1 MLFVAHRWLSDYS
14 GAMTV
19 TIQQIEEARTRIR
32 DGIYESPCAHSQ
44 TFSRLVNNKAYFKLE
59 NLQMTGSFKE
69 RGALNCLRLLD
80 AEARQRGVVAASAGN
95 HAQGVAYHATQLGI
109 AARIVMPIGT
119 PLNKITSTQQ
129 YGAQVVLKGNDYDE
143 AFAEALRIS
152 EDQGL
157 SLIHAFDNADIIAGQ
172 GTLGLEL
179 IEQNPF
185 LEAVLLPIGGG
196 GLCGGVACAL
206 KETNPKIT
214 VIGVQTSRM
223 PSMREAISEGKPVTL
238 AAAATIAEGINVRR
252 CGELTLPLIQRYVDE
267 IVTVDEEE
275 IANAILYLLEKEKT
289 VAEGAGA
296 VTAAALLHQRTTL
309 RNKRIAVL
317 VSGGNI
323 DVNFLSRIIERGLT
337 KDGRV
342 VRLHVQIKDFPGALH
357 LLTGVVARQQANIM
371 DLTHDRIH
379 RRVGL
384 GETDVIMKLQTRGT
398 EHVNELIAALRAA
411 GYTVVDDG

>member
-1 MLFVAHRWLSDYS
+1 MSSDYS
-14 GAMTV
+14 VAMTI
-19 TIQQIEEARTRIR
+19 TIAEIESARTRIHG
-32 DGIYESPCAHSQ
+32 GIYESPCAHSE
-44 TFSRLVNNKAYFKLE
+44 TFSRLVHNKAYFKLE

-69 RGALNCLRLLD
+69 RGALNCLLGLSPDTRS
-80 AEARQRGVVAASAGN
+80 RGVVAASAGN
-95 HAQGVAYHATQLGI
+95 HAQGVSYHATKLGI
-109 AARIVMPIGT
+109 RARIVMPQPT
-119 PLNKITSTQQ
+119 PLNKITATQQ
-129 YGAQVVLKGNDYDE
+129 YGGEVILHGANFDD
-143 AFAEALRIS
+143 AFAEARRIS
-152 EDQGL
+152 DEEGL
-157 SLIHAFDNADIIAGQ
+157 HLVHAFDDPAIIAGQ

-185 LEAVLLPIGGG
+185 LDAVVLPIGGG

-214 VIGVQTSRM
+214 VIGVQTSRT
-223 PSMREAISEGKPVTL
+223 PSMRVAVTEGQPVTL
-238 AAAATIAEGINVRR
+238 PPATTIAEGINVRR
-252 CGELTLPLIQRYVDE
+252 CGALTLPLIQRYVDE

-296 VTAAALLHQRTTL
+296 VTAAALLHQRTAL
-309 RNKRIAVL
+309 HNKRVAV
-317 VSGGNI
+317 VISGGNI

-342 VRLHVQIKDFPGALH
+342 VRLHVRIKDFPGSLH
-357 LLTGVVARQQANIM
+357 QLVGVVARHQANIL

-384 GETDVIMKLQTRGT
+384 EETDVAMKLQTRGI
-398 EHVNELIAALRAA
+398 EHANELIAALRAA
-411 GYTVVDDG
+411 GYTVIDDA